1 MASLL
6 WKSILM
12 ANLVEVQRSVAT
24 RPSPNRHGRSGSG
37 PSIKTLIPR
46 LPRSAR
52 VGVGE
57 AAVQVVKDR
66 PRSDD
71 GLLSLF
77 LVSAATRNVA
87 ESTTVSCFSRR
98 KVWQKKSLNLR
109 GHEGRE
115 VDVGLEGELGA
126 PLYRVRGDR
135 TLRLSP
141 AASECWRPLPL
152 VALVWRTSCGSQ
164 IRCCRIAPG
173 SRCSRS
179 PG

>member
-1 MASLL
+1 M
-6 WKSILM
+6 
-12 ANLVEVQRSVAT
+12 
-24 RPSPNRHGRSGSG
+24 
-37 PSIKTLIPR
+37 
-46 LPRSAR
+46 
-52 VGVGE
+52 
-57 AAVQVVKDR
+57 QVVEDR
-66 PRSDD
+66 PHSDD

-87 ESTTVSCFSRR
+87 EATTVSCFSRR

-152 VALVWRTSCGSQ
+152 HTGLE
-164 IRCCRIAPG
+164 
-173 SRCSRS
+173 
-179 PG
+179 